1 MCLVF
6 VAVAAVIVYR
16 IIMTIDYCGESTP
29 ATCLILTSVISAVLN
44 AAAILI
50 LGKVTVH
57 THCDFT
63 FKYELIIFFYFATLC

>member
-16 IIMTIDYCGESTP
+16 IIMTIDYCSQSTP
-29 ATCLILTSVISAVLN
+29 ATCLILTSLISAVLN

-50 LGKVTVH
+50 LGKVS
-57 THCDFT
+57 THSSARFHYT
-63 FKYELIIFFYFATLC
+63 PA